1 MVTHLIEYA
10 LSKIL
15 ERDWLRQ
22 TTHTSKP
29 DRMRGRRI
37 FDGYKRLRANKPEI
51 IGCGLSHATVCGIGI
66 RMSHP

>member
-37 FDGYKRLRANKPEI
+37 FDG
-51 IGCGLSHATVCGIGI
+51 
-66 RMSHP
+66 